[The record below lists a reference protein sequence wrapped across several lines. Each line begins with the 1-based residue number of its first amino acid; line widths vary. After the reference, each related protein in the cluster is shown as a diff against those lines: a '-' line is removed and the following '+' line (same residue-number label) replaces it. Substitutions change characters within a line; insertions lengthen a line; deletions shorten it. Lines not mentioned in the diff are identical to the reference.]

1 MFFRYSVRY
10 IDLELMPVLVF
21 CISHTFHLFRIVR
34 ILIDGRHRPDLVES
48 LYQHSFVIHIGK
60 SHRPLQC
67 LHALSYRPFF
77 YSTEQGIHHFGI
89 VNEVY
94 EPETCIFLVP
104 CLVAPAVD
112 HSCDASHNLSVFVC

>member
-1 MFFRYSVRY
+1 MVA
-10 IDLELMPVLVF
+10 
-21 CISHTFHLFRIVR
+21 IVP
-34 ILIDGRHRPDLVES
+34 IWSNPF
-48 LYQHSFVIHIGK
+48 YQHSFVIHIGNPIGPC
-60 SHRPLQC
+60 SAPC
-67 LHALSYRPFF
+67 LVLPPIF